1 MDVHCERT
9 WVYQRPVKALT
20 RATLGPRNT
29 IMNSSYERSFVY
41 CAVLVGLTGC
51 KVPAPKIAPLP
62 VLALRLLNDSTRV
75 ERNQSVITATVQ
87 FVARNIS
94 HGRLYGID
102 TCGRSPE
109 YAVTRRE
116 LDRQSQEHWRE
127 VFIADCWGGPGSLDP
142 GDSTV
147 FTSVIVEVPG
157 GKPDFAFSDTAE
169 TYRFVY
175 FVSKYPLPHHEEER
189 VISPSVILR
198 RPK

>member
-1 MDVHCERT
+1 MR
-9 WVYQRPVKALT
+9 
-20 RATLGPRNT
+20 
-29 IMNSSYERSFVY
+29 NSSYARSLVY
-41 CAVLVGLTGC
+41 CAVLVGLAGC
-51 KVPAPKIAPLP
+51 IAPAPNIAPLP
-62 VLALRLLNDSTRV
+62 VLTLRLVNDSTRV
-75 ERNQSVITATVQ
+75 EGNQSVITATVQ

-102 TCGRSPE
+102 NCGRSPS
-109 YAVTRRE
+109 YAVARRE

-127 VFIADCWGGPGSLDP
+127 VFIAGCQGPGPRVSPWPTPARSLDP

-157 GKPDFAFSDTAE
+157 GQPDFAFSDTCD

-175 FVSKYPLPHHEEER
+175 FVSKYSRADHQEER

>member
-1 MDVHCERT
+1 
-9 WVYQRPVKALT
+9 
-20 RATLGPRNT
+20 
-29 IMNSSYERSFVY
+29 MNSSYERSFVY
-41 CAVLVGLTGC
+41 CAVLVGLAGC
-51 KVPAPKIAPLP
+51 KAPAPKIAPLP
-62 VLALRLLNDSTRV
+62 VLTLQLLNDSSRV
-75 ERNQSVITATVQ
+75 ERNQSVVTATVQ

-94 HGRLYGID
+94 RGRLYGID
-102 TCGRSPE
+102 MCRRSPE
-109 YAVTRRE
+109 YAVERRE

-127 VFIADCWGGPGSLDP
+127 VFIADCEGGRRSLDP

-157 GKPDFAFSDTAE
+157 GKPDFTFSDTGD

-175 FVSKYPLPHHEEER
+175 FVSKYSWADHQEER

>member
-1 MDVHCERT
+1 
-9 WVYQRPVKALT
+9 
-20 RATLGPRNT
+20 
-29 IMNSSYERSFVY
+29 MNSSYERSLVY
-41 CAVLVGLTGC
+41 CAVLVGLAGC
-51 KVPAPKIAPLP
+51 KAPAPKIAPLP
-62 VLALRLLNDSTRV
+62 VLTLRLVNDSSRV

-102 TCGRSPE
+102 MCRRSPE
-109 YAVTRRE
+109 YAVERRE

-127 VFIADCWGGPGSLDP
+127 VFIADCEGPGPRADAPQNSLSSGRPSLDP
-142 GDSTV
+142 RDSTV

-157 GKPDFAFSDTAE
+157 GKPDFAFSETGD

-175 FVSKYPLPHHEEER
+175 FVSKYSRSGNQEER
-189 VISPSVILR
+189 VISPSVILQ